1 MKQPDVDFGYR
12 HQAPWTQKTR
22 DTRCMGDDRT
32 FDKIVAASVAKE
44 RYETDRERKLK
55 DYFMQPQRGTMR
67 GNKMNDG
74 AIGSTIQAGGDILIT
89 QNEQPSKIQGQSTN
103 AGQATKA

>member
-1 MKQPDVDFGYR
+1 
-12 HQAPWTQKTR
+12 
-22 DTRCMGDDRT
+22 MGDDRT

-89 QNEQPSKIQGQSTN
+89 QNEQPSKIQG
-103 AGQATKA
+103 